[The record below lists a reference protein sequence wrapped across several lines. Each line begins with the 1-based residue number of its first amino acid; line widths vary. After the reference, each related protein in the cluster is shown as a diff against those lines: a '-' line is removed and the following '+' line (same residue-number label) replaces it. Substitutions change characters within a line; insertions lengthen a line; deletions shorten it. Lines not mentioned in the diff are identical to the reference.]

1 MRVAFILLPFVVGL
15 LGAAE
20 KPSVIVVTGAP
31 GTEEYG
37 QGFAKWADQ
46 WKAASKKAK
55 ATFHQVGKAK
65 KGDPKDA
72 LREILAKQSG
82 KSPQPLWIVLLGHGT
97 YAGKKAKFNLN
108 GPDLEAGELAEWL
121 KDFERPLVIVN
132 CSSSSAPFLN
142 GLSAKG
148 RVVITATRSGVER
161 NYCRLGGFLAT
172 AIGDS
177 TADLD
182 KDGQTSLLEAWLIA
196 ARRTAAFYEEE
207 GRLATEHSLL
217 DDNGDGK
224 GIQADWFRGLQVTKK
239 SAEESLLPDGLRAH
253 QFHLIP
259 SENERKLTA
268 RQRAERDALE
278 LELARH
284 RSRKTKLKDEEY
296 YERLENLLLEMSRIY
311 FPSKQKN
318 HPSKRPLDE

>member
-1 MRVAFILLPFVVGL
+1 MRVALILLPFLVVL

-20 KPSVIVVTGAP
+20 KPSVVVVTGAP

-37 QGFAKWADQ
+37 QEFAKWADQ
-46 WKAASKKAK
+46 WKAAAKKAK
-55 ATFHQVGKAK
+55 ATFRQVGKAT
-65 KGDPKDA
+65 KGNPKDDF
-72 LREILAKQSG
+72 RQMLAKESK
-82 KSPQPLWIVLLGHGT
+82 KSQQPLWVVLLGHGT
-97 YAGKKAKFNLN
+97 YAGKQAKFNLN

-121 KDFERPLVIVN
+121 KGFERPLVIVN
-132 CSSSSAPFLN
+132 CSSSSSPFLN
-142 GLSAKG
+142 ALRAKG

-224 GIQADWFRGLQVTKK
+224 GTQSDWFRGLQVTKK
-239 SAEESLLPDGLRAH
+239 SAEEGLLPDGLRAH

-259 SENERKLTA
+259 SANERKLTA
-268 RQRAERDALE
+268 EQRAERDALE

-284 RSRKTKLKDEEY
+284 RSRKTDLKGDEY
-296 YERLENLLLEMSRIY
+296 YERLEAILREMSRIY
-311 FPSKQKN
+311 FPGK
-318 HPSKRPLDE
+318 

>member
-1 MRVAFILLPFVVGL
+1 MRVALIFLPFFVGL

-20 KPSVIVVTGAP
+20 KSSVIVVTGAS
-31 GTEEYG
+31 GTEKYG
-37 QGFAKWADQ
+37 QDFAKWADR

-55 ATFHQVGKAK
+55 ATFRQVGKPT
-65 KGDPKDA
+65 KGNPKDDF
-72 LREILAKQSG
+72 RQMLAKESR
-82 KSPQPLWIVLLGHGT
+82 KSLQPLWIVLLGHGT
-97 YAGKKAKFNLN
+97 YAGKQAKFNLD
-108 GPDLEAGELAEWL
+108 GPDLEAGELADWL

-132 CSSSSAPFLN
+132 CASSSSPFLN
-142 GLSAKG
+142 SLKAKG

-172 AIGDS
+172 AIDDS

-224 GIQADWFRGLQVTKK
+224 GTPSDWFRGLQVTSK
-239 SAEESLLPDGLRAH
+239 SAEEGLLPDGLRAH
-253 QFHLIP
+253 QIHLVP
-259 SENERKLTA
+259 SANERKLTA
-268 RQRAERDALE
+268 DQRAERDALE
-278 LELARH
+278 LDLARH
-284 RSRKTKLKDEEY
+284 RSRKTKLKDVEY
-296 YERLENLLLEMSRIY
+296 YDRLEEILSKMSRIY
-311 FPSKQKN
+311 FP
-318 HPSKRPLDE
+318 

>member
-1 MRVAFILLPFVVGL
+1 MRAVLILLPFVVVL

-20 KPSVIVVTGAP
+20 KASVIVVVGAP

-37 QGFAKWADQ
+37 QAFAKWAGQ

-55 ATFHQVGKAK
+55 ATFRQVGKVK
-65 KGDPKDA
+65 KGDPKGD
-72 LREILAKQSG
+72 LRKILAKESR

-97 YAGKKAKFNLN
+97 YAGKQAKFNLN

-132 CSSSSAPFLN
+132 CSSSSSPFLN
-142 GLSAKG
+142 GLRAKG

-196 ARRTAAFYEEE
+196 ARRTASFYEEE

-224 GIQADWFRGLQVTKK
+224 GTQADWFRGLQVTKE
-239 SAEESLLPDGLRAH
+239 SAEEGLLPDGLRAH

-268 RQRAERDALE
+268 EQRAERDALE

-284 RSRKTKLKDEEY
+284 RSRKTKLENEEY
-296 YERLENLLLEMSRIY
+296 YERLEAILREMSRIY
-311 FPSKQKN
+311 FPEKQK
-318 HPSKRPLDE
+318 RATQE

>member
-1 MRVAFILLPFVVGL
+1 MRVALILLPYVVGL
-15 LGAAE
+15 LGASE

-31 GTEEYG
+31 GTEVYG
-37 QGFAKWADQ
+37 QNFAKWAGQ
-46 WKAASKKAK
+46 WKAASKKAE
-55 ATFHQVGKAK
+55 ATFRQVGKAK
-65 KGDPKDA
+65 KADPKDD
-72 LREILAKQSG
+72 LRKILANESR
-82 KSPQPLWIVLLGHGT
+82 KSPQPLWIVLMGHGT
-97 YAGKKAKFNLN
+97 YAGKQAKFNLH

-132 CSSSSAPFLN
+132 CSSSSSPFLN
-142 GLSAKG
+142 VLRAKG

-196 ARRTAAFYEEE
+196 ARRTEAFYEEE
-207 GRLATEHSLL
+207 GRLTTEHSLL

-224 GIQADWFRGLQVTKK
+224 GTPADWFRGLQVTKT
-239 SAEESLLPDGLRAH
+239 SAEEGLLPDGLRAH

-259 SENERKLTA
+259 STNERKLTA
-268 RQRAERDALE
+268 EQRAERDALE

-284 RSRKTKLKDEEY
+284 RSRKTKLKEGVY
-296 YERLENLLLEMSRIY
+296 YERLEEILRQMSRIY
-311 FPSKQKN
+311 FPWKQKSS
-318 HPSKRPLDE
+318 PP

>member
-1 MRVAFILLPFVVGL
+1 M
-15 LGAAE
+15 
-20 KPSVIVVTGAP
+20 
-31 GTEEYG
+31 
-37 QGFAKWADQ
+37 
-46 WKAASKKAK
+46 
-55 ATFHQVGKAK
+55 
-65 KGDPKDA
+65 
-72 LREILAKQSG
+72 
-82 KSPQPLWIVLLGHGT
+82 
-97 YAGKKAKFNLN
+97 
-108 GPDLEAGELAEWL
+108 
-121 KDFERPLVIVN
+121 VIVN
-132 CSSSSAPFLN
+132 CASSSSPFLN
-142 GLSAKG
+142 ALKAKG

-224 GIQADWFRGLQVTKK
+224 GTQSDWFRGLQVTKK
-239 SAEESLLPDGLRAH
+239 SAEEGLLPDGLRAH

-259 SENERKLTA
+259 SANERKLTA
-268 RQRAERDALE
+268 EQRAERDALE

-284 RSRKTKLKDEEY
+284 RSRKAKLKDEEY
-296 YERLENLLLEMSRIY
+296 YERLEEILRQMSRIY
-311 FPSKQKN
+311 FPEKQKKPN
-318 HPSKRPLDE
+318 KE

>member
-1 MRVAFILLPFVVGL
+1 MRVSLILLSFVAGF

-37 QGFAKWADQ
+37 QDFVKWADQ

-55 ATFHQVGKAK
+55 ATFRQVGKAK
-65 KGDPKDA
+65 KGDPRDD
-72 LREILAKQSG
+72 LRKILAKESR

-97 YAGKKAKFNLN
+97 YGGKQAKFNLN
-108 GPDLEAGELAEWL
+108 GPDLAAGELAEWL

-142 GLSAKG
+142 ALRAKG

-196 ARRTAAFYEEE
+196 ARRTAAFYEEK

-224 GIQADWFRGLQVTKK
+224 GTQADWFRGLQVTKK
-239 SAEESLLPDGLRAH
+239 SAEEGLLPDGLRAH

-268 RQRAERDALE
+268 EQRAERDALE

-284 RSRKTKLKDEEY
+284 RSLKTDLKGDEY
-296 YERLENLLLEMSRIY
+296 YERLEEILREMSRIY
-311 FPSKQKN
+311 FPEKQKSST
-318 HPSKRPLDE
+318 P

>member
-1 MRVAFILLPFVVGL
+1 MRVSLILLSFIVGF

-37 QGFAKWADQ
+37 QDFAKWADQ

-55 ATFHQVGKAK
+55 ATFRQVGKAK
-65 KGDPKDA
+65 KADPKDDF
-72 LREILAKQSG
+72 RKILAKESK

-97 YAGKKAKFNLN
+97 YAGKQAKFNLN
-108 GPDLEAGELAEWL
+108 GPDLAAGELAEWL

-142 GLSAKG
+142 ALRAKG

-196 ARRTAAFYEEE
+196 ARRTAAFYEEK

-224 GIQADWFRGLQVTKK
+224 GTQADWFRGLQVTKK
-239 SAEESLLPDGLRAH
+239 SAEEGLLPDGLRAH

-268 RQRAERDALE
+268 EQRAERDALE

-284 RSRKTKLKDEEY
+284 RSLKTDLKGDEY
-296 YERLENLLLEMSRIY
+296 YERLEEILREMSRIY
-311 FPSKQKN
+311 FPEKQK
-318 HPSKRPLDE
+318 RATQE

>member
-1 MRVAFILLPFVVGL
+1 MRVALILLPFVVVL

-37 QGFAKWADQ
+37 QDFAKWADQ

-55 ATFHQVGKAK
+55 ATFRQVGKAK
-65 KGDPKDA
+65 KGDPKDD
-72 LREILAKQSG
+72 LRKSLAKESK
-82 KSPQPLWIVLLGHGT
+82 KSPQPLWVVLLGHGT
-97 YAGKKAKFNLN
+97 YAGKQAKFNLN

-132 CSSSSAPFLN
+132 CASSSSPFLN
-142 GLSAKG
+142 ALRAKG

-224 GIQADWFRGLQVTKK
+224 GTQSDWFRGLQVTKK
-239 SAEESLLPDGLRAH
+239 SAEEGLLPDGLRAH

-259 SENERKLTA
+259 SANERKLTA
-268 RQRAERDALE
+268 EQRAERDALE

-284 RSRKTKLKDEEY
+284 RSRKTKLKDDEY
-296 YERLENLLLEMSRIY
+296 YEHLEGILREMSRIY
-311 FPSKQKN
+311 FPEKQKKPN
-318 HPSKRPLDE
+318 KE

>member
-1 MRVAFILLPFVVGL
+1 MRVALILLPFVVVL

-37 QGFAKWADQ
+37 QEFAKWADQ

-55 ATFHQVGKAK
+55 ATFRQVGKAK
-65 KGDPKDA
+65 KADPKDDF
-72 LREILAKQSG
+72 REILAKESK

-97 YAGKKAKFNLN
+97 YAGKQAKFNLD

-121 KDFERPLVIVN
+121 RDFERPLVIVN
-132 CSSSSAPFLN
+132 CASSSSPFLN
-142 GLSAKG
+142 SLRAKR

-177 TADLD
+177 SADLD

-196 ARRTAAFYEEE
+196 ARRTSAFYEEE

-224 GIQADWFRGLQVTKK
+224 GTQADWFRGLQVTKK
-239 SAEESLLPDGLRAH
+239 SAEEGLLPDGLRAH

-259 SENERKLTA
+259 SENERKLSA
-268 RQRAERDALE
+268 EKRAERDALE

-284 RSRKTKLKDEEY
+284 RSRKTNLNDEEY
-296 YERLENLLLEMSRIY
+296 YERLEEILREMSRIY
-311 FPSKQKN
+311 FPEKQK
-318 HPSKRPLDE
+318 RATQE

>member
-1 MRVAFILLPFVVGL
+1 MRVALILLPFVVVL

-37 QGFAKWADQ
+37 RDFAKWADQ
-46 WKAASKKAK
+46 WNAASEKAK
-55 ATFHQVGKAK
+55 ATFRQVGKVN
-65 KGDPKDA
+65 KGDPKDV
-72 LREILAKQSG
+72 LRKILAKESR
-82 KSPQPLWIVLLGHGT
+82 KSPQPLWVVLLGHGT
-97 YAGKKAKFNLN
+97 YAGKQAKFNLN

-121 KDFERPLVIVN
+121 KDFERPLAIVN
-132 CSSSSAPFLN
+132 CASSSSPFLN
-142 GLSAKG
+142 ALRAKG

-196 ARRTAAFYEEE
+196 SRRTAAFYEEE

-224 GIQADWFRGLQVTKK
+224 GTQSDWFRGLQVTKK
-239 SAEESLLPDGLRAH
+239 SAEEGLLPDGLRAH

-259 SENERKLTA
+259 SANERKLTA

-278 LELARH
+278 LELARL
-284 RSRKTKLKDEEY
+284 RSRKTKLKDDEY
-296 YERLENLLLEMSRIY
+296 YELLEEVLRQMSRIY
-311 FPSKQKN
+311 FPEK
-318 HPSKRPLDE
+318 

>member
-1 MRVAFILLPFVVGL
+1 MRVALIFLPFVVGL

-20 KPSVIVVTGAP
+20 KSSVIVVTGAS

-37 QGFAKWADQ
+37 QDFAKWADR

-55 ATFHQVGKAK
+55 ATFRQVGKAK
-65 KGDPKDA
+65 KADPKDN
-72 LREILAKQSG
+72 LRKILAKESK

-97 YAGKKAKFNLN
+97 YAGKQAKFNLN

-132 CSSSSAPFLN
+132 CASSSSPFHNSLR
-142 GLSAKG
+142 AKG

-224 GIQADWFRGLQVTKK
+224 GTQSDWFRGLQVTSN
-239 SAEESLLPDGLRAH
+239 SAEEGLLPDGLRAH
-253 QFHLIP
+253 QIHLVP
-259 SENERKLTA
+259 SANERKLTA
-268 RQRAERDALE
+268 GQRAERDALE

-284 RSRKTKLKDEEY
+284 RSRKTKLKDLEY
-296 YERLENLLLEMSRIY
+296 YDRLEEILSKMSRIY
-311 FPSKQKN
+311 FP
-318 HPSKRPLDE
+318 

>member
-1 MRVAFILLPFVVGL
+1 MRVSLILLSFVAGF

-37 QGFAKWADQ
+37 QDFVKWADQ

-55 ATFHQVGKAK
+55 ATFRHVGKAK
-65 KGDPKDA
+65 KGDPRDD
-72 LREILAKQSG
+72 LRKILAKESR

-97 YAGKKAKFNLN
+97 YAGKQAKFNLN
-108 GPDLEAGELAEWL
+108 GPDLAAGELAEWL

-142 GLSAKG
+142 ALRAKG

-196 ARRTAAFYEEE
+196 ARRTAAFYEEK

-224 GIQADWFRGLQVTKK
+224 GTQADWFRGLQVTKK
-239 SAEESLLPDGLRAH
+239 SAEEGLLPDGLRAH

-268 RQRAERDALE
+268 EQRAERDALE

-284 RSRKTKLKDEEY
+284 RSLKTDLKGDEY
-296 YERLENLLLEMSRIY
+296 YERLEEILREMSRIY
-311 FPSKQKN
+311 FPEKQKSST
-318 HPSKRPLDE
+318 P

>member
-1 MRVAFILLPFVVGL
+1 MRVALILLPFLVVL

-20 KPSVIVVTGAP
+20 KPSVVVVTGAP

-37 QGFAKWADQ
+37 QEFAKWADQ

-55 ATFHQVGKAK
+55 ATFRQVGKAK
-65 KGDPKDA
+65 KGDPKDD
-72 LREILAKQSG
+72 LRKILAKESK
-82 KSPQPLWIVLLGHGT
+82 KSPQPLWVVLLGHGT
-97 YAGKKAKFNLN
+97 YAGKQAKFNLN

-132 CSSSSAPFLN
+132 CASSSSAFLYA
-142 GLSAKG
+142 LRAKG
-148 RVVITATRSGVER
+148 RVVITATRSGMER

-224 GIQADWFRGLQVTKK
+224 GTQSDWFRGLQVTKK
-239 SAEESLLPDGLRAH
+239 SAEEGLLPDGLRAH

-259 SENERKLTA
+259 SANERKLTA
-268 RQRAERDALE
+268 EQRTERDALE

-296 YERLENLLLEMSRIY
+296 YERLEEILREMSRIY
-311 FPSKQKN
+311 FPRKQK
-318 HPSKRPLDE
+318 SSTQ

>member
-1 MRVAFILLPFVVGL
+1 MRVALILLPFVVVL

-37 QGFAKWADQ
+37 QDFAKWADQ
-46 WKAASKKAK
+46 WKAVSKKAK

-72 LREILAKQSG
+72 LREILAKQTG

-97 YAGKKAKFNLN
+97 YAGKKAKFNLS
-108 GPDLEAGELAEWL
+108 GPDLEAGELVEWL